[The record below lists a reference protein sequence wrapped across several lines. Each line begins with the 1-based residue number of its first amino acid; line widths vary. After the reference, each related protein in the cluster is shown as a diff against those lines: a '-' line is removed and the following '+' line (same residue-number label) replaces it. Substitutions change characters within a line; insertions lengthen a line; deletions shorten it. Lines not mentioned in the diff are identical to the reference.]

1 MSIGHSVR
9 FYSTPFVFPI
19 NTNQLVCNLV
29 CIFPS
34 TGSGIPSTGSGIP
47 STGSGI
53 PSTDYNA
60 RSSNH
65 LRDCWG
71 HLSDRNLGH

>member
-34 TGSGIPSTGSGIP
+34 TGSDIP

>member
-9 FYSTPFVFPI
+9 FYSTPFVFHI

-34 TGSGIPSTGSGIP
+34 TGSDIP